1 MLRLPPGE
9 HVEKNVRNSVPRSFF
24 SSLLESKSPV
34 GESIVVLTVTIAR
47 PEEFVHVPRGTDLPY
62 ISIFYFSKQLRPEK
76 APLIAVQYLSV
87 YRGPNR
93 G

>member
-1 MLRLPPGE
+1 MYEIPFRVPSFLRLWI
-9 HVEKNVRNSVPRSFF
+9 
-24 SSLLESKSPV
+24 ESKSPV

-62 ISIFYFSKQLRPEK
+62 ISKQLRPEK

-87 YRGPNR
+87 YRGPKR

>member
-24 SSLLESKSPV
+24 SSPLESKSPV

-62 ISIFYFSKQLRPEK
+62 ISKQLRPEK
-76 APLIAVQYLSV
+76 APLIAVQYLSI